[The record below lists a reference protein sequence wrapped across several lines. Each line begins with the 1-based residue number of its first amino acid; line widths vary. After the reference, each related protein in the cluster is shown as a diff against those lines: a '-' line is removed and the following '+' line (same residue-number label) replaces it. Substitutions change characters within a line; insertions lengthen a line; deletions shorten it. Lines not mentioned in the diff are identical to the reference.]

1 MLLSK
6 GIVWVLLCVCVY
18 AHTTTNGILFY
29 NIFRQPLTHSL
40 ARSLTNSVT
49 SYDSLIVLNDV
60 TVSLVFNLYVC
71 LYHVYHIEY
80 EHILVDFAFGA
91 HMYMY
96 T

>member
-1 MLLSK
+1 MEYCFIIYSDS
-6 GIVWVLLCVCVY
+6 
-18 AHTTTNGILFY
+18 
-29 NIFRQPLTHSL
+29 RSLTHSL
-40 ARSLTNSVT
+40 SFTNSVT

-71 LYHVYHIEY
+71 LY